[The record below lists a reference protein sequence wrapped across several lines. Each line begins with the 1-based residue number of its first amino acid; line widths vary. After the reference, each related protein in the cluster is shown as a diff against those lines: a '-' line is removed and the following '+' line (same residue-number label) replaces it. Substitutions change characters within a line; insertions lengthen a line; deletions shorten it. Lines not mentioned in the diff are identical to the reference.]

1 MELHPPNLRQCCM
14 RAVDRRS
21 NPAIVLPDSYFRGF
35 ALFQFPFMPRT
46 ASTAAFVLGFAFTAQ
61 PLSAMQLTPQQSEL
75 YTSVSTSPPTAQTM
89 TVCYGFVCRRRV
101 ELDFSAA
108 DRKTLAQII
117 ATGKA
122 SAVAERAA
130 IQKAVLWFD
139 KRMGPVIGTTTRVAR
154 ADIRNRADANNYDCW
169 DSTRN
174 VSSLL
179 LVMQEWGLLKHHTVG
194 NPRYRGNIL
203 AMQLPHNT
211 AVIVEK
217 QSRIEWAVDMWTT
230 KYLQPPDV
238 MLVEQW
244 LKEE

>member
-1 MELHPPNLRQCCM
+1 MF
-14 RAVDRRS
+14 RAVS
-21 NPAIVLPDSYFRGF
+21 TV
-35 ALFQFPFMPRT
+35 ALVT
-46 ASTAAFVLGFAFTAQ
+46 GFVLGFAFAAQ

-101 ELDFSAA
+101 ELDFNAA
-108 DRKTLAQII
+108 DQKTLTQIM
-117 ATGKA
+117 ASGKA

-130 IQKAVLWFD
+130 IQKAVQWFD

-179 LVMQEWGLLKHHTVG
+179 LVLQEWGLLRHHTVG
-194 NPRYRGNIL
+194 NPRYRGNIF

-211 AVIVEK
+211 AVIAEK
-217 QSRIEWAVDMWTT
+217 ESRIEWAVDMWTT
-230 KYLQPPDV
+230 RYLQPPDV